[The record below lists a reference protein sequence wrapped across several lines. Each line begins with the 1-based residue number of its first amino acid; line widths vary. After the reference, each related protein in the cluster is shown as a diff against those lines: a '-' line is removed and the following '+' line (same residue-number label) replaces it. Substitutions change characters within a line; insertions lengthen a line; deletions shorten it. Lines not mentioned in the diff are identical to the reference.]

1 MNTQITHEEQFL
13 AFSAIRNHHNGI
25 IILSGK
31 DLFTCNRICDLYA
44 ANKKVPDDL
53 YHEFKAIVT
62 EQKTSVKS
70 MI

>member
-1 MNTQITHEEQFL
+1 MNTQITHGEQFL
-13 AFSAIRNHHNGI
+13 AFSAIRNHYNGI
-25 IILSGK
+25 IILSVK

-62 EQKTSVKS
+62 EHNVN
-70 MI
+70 